1 MWLRMLLSAM
11 GLALGQHTSAEEG
24 CSLSVWNSSTG
35 PLGMKPADSKNTL
48 STLNLSLSG
57 DAPFSAEAVCTL
69 TVPAGN
75 YSFSLV
81 ASGLGVN
88 AYAWIDGHL
97 VGRYAQ
103 SGVNLIGH
111 DPTTFVRDESM
122 DDVLPIGP
130 FPAGALSGGLD
141 NNTGLYR
148 KAVLVRVWYNPLND
162 SSTGGVLCKT
172 GGCTEQGIQEHDVS
186 VELLATQSA
195 GRVHW
200 VPLLP
205 LVRPPS
211 VLPSC
216 VLPPCAWL
224 LLPSP

>member
-1 MWLRMLLSAM
+1 M

-122 DDVLPIGP
+122 DDVLPIGHYRP
-130 FPAGALSGGLD
+130 LPCRSTFWRSRQQHWAVSKGG
-141 NNTGLYR
+141 TC
-148 KAVLVRVWYNPLND
+148 A
-162 SSTGGVLCKT
+162 
-172 GGCTEQGIQEHDVS
+172 S
-186 VELLATQSA
+186 VVQSA
-195 GRVHW
+195 Q
-200 VPLLP
+200 
-205 LVRPPS
+205 
-211 VLPSC
+211 
-216 VLPPCAWL
+216 
-224 LLPSP
+224 